1 MTVPGTIEV
10 ELKYQVA
17 DLAIGERLLAA
28 EQLGGFAPVG
38 EIRIAEQTD
47 TYLDTPD
54 GILEA
59 ERIGVRLRAEDG
71 ATTLTVKA
79 PGSVDGAVRRR
90 EELEGPAEAGIPPAS
105 WPASAARDRLL
116 ALIGDKPLHE
126 LVTIRQYRRK
136 RDFATSEATVELSL
150 DEARIVV
157 DGHTVER
164 FTELEAELTRGPES
178 ALGPLLGL
186 LDGRPGL
193 SPTVESKLARAIAVA
208 TSVRAA
214 VAAVESAGKGPR
226 ATAAIQAPAGLPIEP
241 EAAGPAEP
249 EAVGPVEP
257 VAAPAVEPEAAP
269 AVEPEAARPVEL
281 LADEPSLGTELVA
294 EPESSALDLEPE
306 DPSEPRADS
315 EPDDEA
321 AEIAEVALDEVE
333 AEEIEAEEIEFGDVG
348 EADELLP
355 ILDLPRASDDPLE
368 PPDLAVEPASPAGKS
383 DRVAGGDLDARL
395 PTLKNPGV
403 AAEDLHAEAGRKVL
417 RFHLARMLAREPGT
431 RDGADPEEL
440 HGMRVATRRMRAA
453 WRVFGDAYE
462 PARTKSFRRR
472 LRELAT
478 LLGGVRDL
486 DVLIEATEAY
496 GEAIGSTDRA
506 GLRPLLAAWRTDRDL
521 ARVQLIVELDSRG
534 HRRFVD
540 DYVDFVSSPGRDA
553 LPVEPTIPHR
563 VRDTAASRIWTA
575 YEHVRGY
582 EAVLRWADVP
592 TLHQLRI
599 AAKRLRY
606 TLEFVREPLGED
618 ASPLIARVVA
628 LQDHLGFMNDAE
640 VAASMARIFL
650 VEHGAE
656 LNEAEAQA
664 IGRYLVSREREVA
677 RLKRTVGTAW
687 RGVAGLTFRRS
698 LGRTVAIL

>member
-1 MTVPGTIEV
+1 VSVPGPIEV

-28 EQLGGFAPVG
+28 ERLGGFVPVG
-38 EIRIAEQTD
+38 EVRVAEQDD

-54 GILEA
+54 GILE
-59 ERIGVRLRAEDG
+59 EQRIGVRLRAEAG
-71 ATTLTVKA
+71 GTTLTVKS
-79 PGSVDGAVRRR
+79 PGSVNGAIRRR
-90 EELEGPAEAGIPPAS
+90 EELEGPAQPGTPPAS
-105 WPASAARDRLL
+105 WPASVARDRLL
-116 ALIGDKPLHE
+116 ELIGDRPLLE
-126 LVTIRQYRRK
+126 IVTIRQYRRK
-136 RDFATSEATVELSL
+136 RDFATDEASVELSL

-164 FTELEAELTRGPES
+164 FTELEAELTRGPEA

-193 SPTVESKLARAIAVA
+193 SPTVESKLARAIAA
-208 TSVRAA
+208 AAAARAA
-214 VAAVESAGKGPR
+214 TPRTRRSAPAAAAEPVPATQPEIEAVAER
-226 ATAAIQAPAGLPIEP
+226 ATAPDPVPEVQAEVSPEVVVEAPADGAKTGAIAEAPADEP
-241 EAAGPAEP
+241 VAEEPVAEEPVAEEPVAEAKLESWQELEVEEADLDEPAEP
-249 EAVGPVEP
+249 G
-257 VAAPAVEPEAAP
+257 
-269 AVEPEAARPVEL
+269 
-281 LADEPSLGTELVA
+281 D
-294 EPESSALDLEPE
+294 
-306 DPSEPRADS
+306 
-315 EPDDEA
+315 A
-321 AEIAEVALDEVE
+321 AESEDDAD
-333 AEEIEAEEIEFGDVG
+333 
-348 EADELLP
+348 DELLP
-355 ILDLPRASDDPLE
+355 ILDLPRASEDPLE
-368 PPDLAVEPASPAGKS
+368 VLDAAAEPAARAGKAS
-383 DRVAGGDLDARL
+383 KDDVAEAEARL
-395 PTLKNPGV
+395 PTMKNPGV

-431 RDGADPEEL
+431 RDGSDPEEL
-440 HGMRVATRRMRAA
+440 HGMRVATRRMRAG
-453 WRVFGDAYE
+453 WRVFGDAYD
-462 PARTKSFRRR
+462 PDRTKLYRRR
-472 LRELAT
+472 LRELAA

-496 GEAIGSTDRA
+496 AEAIGSPDLG
-506 GLRPLLAAWRTDRDL
+506 GLAPLLSAWRSDRDA
-521 ARVQLIVELDSRG
+521 ARQRLIIELDSKG

-540 DYVDFVSSPGRDA
+540 DYVDFVSSPGRDVV
-553 LPVEPTIPHR
+553 PVQTTIPHR

-575 YEHVRGY
+575 YEHVRAY

-628 LQDHLGFMNDAE
+628 LQDHLGFMNDAD
-640 VAASMARIFL
+640 VAAMMARTFL
-650 VEHGAE
+650 VERGNE
-656 LNEAEAQA
+656 LTEAEAQA

-687 RGVAGLTFRRS
+687 RGVAGLTFRRG

>member
-1 MTVPGTIEV
+1 MTAPGPVEV

-28 EQLGGFAPVG
+28 EQLGGFAPISEV
-38 EIRIAEQTD
+38 RVAEQAD

-54 GILEA
+54 GVLESR
-59 ERIGVRLRAEDG
+59 RIGVRLRAEDG
-71 ATTLTVKA
+71 ATTLTVKS

-90 EELEGPAEAGIPPAS
+90 EELEGPADPGTPPAS

-116 ALIGDKPLHE
+116 ELIGDEPLHE
-126 LVTIRQYRRK
+126 IVTIRQYRRK

-157 DGHTVER
+157 DGHTVDR
-164 FTELEAELTRGPES
+164 FTELEAELTSGPES

-208 TSVRAA
+208 AAVRAA
-214 VAAVESAGKGPR
+214 
-226 ATAAIQAPAGLPIEP
+226 AP
-241 EAAGPAEP
+241 
-249 EAVGPVEP
+249 
-257 VAAPAVEPEAAP
+257 AAPAPVRGPEPDAIAESMPEPESEP
-269 AVEPEAARPVEL
+269 AVERASEREVVAQPEPTL
-281 LADEPSLGTELVA
+281 EPEPTP
-294 EPESSALDLEPE
+294 EPESIAEPASEPQLIAEPVTEPALD
-306 DPSEPRADS
+306 
-315 EPDDEA
+315 PDDEDA
-321 AEIAEVALDEVE
+321 LDSAEVTGAEDDLDD
-333 AEEIEAEEIEFGDVG
+333 DV
-348 EADELLP
+348 DELLP

-368 PPDLAVEPASPAGKS
+368 VDAGLEPAGKPGKPA
-383 DRVAGGDLDARL
+383 RLEGDLEARL

-403 AAEDLHAEAGRKVL
+403 TAEDLHAEAGRKVL

-431 RDGADPEEL
+431 RTGADPEEL

-453 WRVFGDAYE
+453 WRVFGDAYD
-462 PARTKSFRRR
+462 PSRTKLFRRR
-472 LRELAT
+472 LRELAA

-496 GEAIGSTDRA
+496 GGAIGAPDQA
-506 GLRPLLAAWRTDRDL
+506 GLQPLLAAWRNDRDL
-521 ARVQLIVELDSRG
+521 ARVQLIVELDSKG

-540 DYVDFVSSPGRDA
+540 DYVDFVSSPGRDVV
-553 LPVEPTIPHR
+553 PVETTIPHR
-563 VRDTAASRIWTA
+563 VRDTAASRIWAA
-575 YEHVRGY
+575 YEHVRAY

-640 VAASMARIFL
+640 VAATMARTFL
-650 VEHGAE
+650 VEHGNE
-656 LNEAEAQA
+656 LIEAEAQA

-677 RLKRTVGTAW
+677 RLKRTVGTSW

-698 LGRTVAIL
+698 LGRTVAIV

>member
-1 MTVPGTIEV
+1 MTATGPVEV

-17 DLAIGERLLAA
+17 DLAIGERLLAS
-28 EQLGGFAPVG
+28 EQLGGFSPIG
-38 EIRIAEQTD
+38 EVRVAEQSD

-54 GILEA
+54 GVLEA
-59 ERIGVRLRAEDG
+59 QRIGVRLRAEDG
-71 ATTLTVKA
+71 ETTLTVKSA
-79 PGSVDGAVRRR
+79 GSVEGAYRRR
-90 EELEGPAEAGIPPAS
+90 EELEGPADPDTEPAA

-116 ALIGDKPLHE
+116 ELIGDQPLHE
-126 LVTIRQYRRK
+126 IVTIRQYRRK
-136 RDFATSEATVELSL
+136 RDFATADAQVELSL

-164 FTELEAELTRGPES
+164 FTELEAELTRGPET

-193 SPTVESKLARAIAVA
+193 SPTVESKLARAIAA
-208 TSVRAA
+208 AAAVRASKPA
-214 VAAVESAGKGPR
+214 PVDPAAHADPAAARVEPAPLPLSPEPEPAAVEP
-226 ATAAIQAPAGLPIEP
+226 EP
-241 EAAGPAEP
+241 EPVMASLPVEAPPAEP
-249 EAVGPVEP
+249 EPDPEAIAE
-257 VAAPAVEPEAAP
+257 EPE
-269 AVEPEAARPVEL
+269 VEDVSLEA
-281 LADEPSLGTELVA
+281 
-294 EPESSALDLEPE
+294 
-306 DPSEPRADS
+306 

-321 AEIAEVALDEVE
+321 APADEIDDGDE
-333 AEEIEAEEIEFGDVG
+333 G
-348 EADELLP
+348 DELLP

-368 PPDLAVEPASPAGKS
+368 PPEAPLEPARGKRAGP
-383 DRVAGGDLDARL
+383 DADEAEPRL
-395 PTLKNPGV
+395 PALKNPGV
-403 AAEDLHAEAGRKVL
+403 TAEDLHAEAGRKVL

-431 RDGADPEEL
+431 RDGSDPEEL

-453 WRVFGDAYE
+453 WRVFGDAYQ
-462 PARTKSFRRR
+462 PDRTRSFRRR
-472 LRELAT
+472 LRELAA

-496 GEAIGSTDRA
+496 GAAIGGPDLR
-506 GLRPLLAAWRTDRDL
+506 GLQPLLAAWRSDRDL
-521 ARVQLIVELDSRG
+521 ARVQLIVELDSKG

-553 LPVEPTIPHR
+553 VPVETTLPHR
-563 VRDTAASRIWTA
+563 VRDTASSRIWTA
-575 YEHVRGY
+575 YEHVRAY

-618 ASPLIARVVA
+618 AAPLIARVVA

-640 VAASMARIFL
+640 VAATMARTFL
-650 VEHGAE
+650 LEHGNE
-656 LNEAEAQA
+656 LTEAEAQA

-687 RGVAGLTFRRS
+687 RGVAGLSFRRA

>member
-1 MTVPGTIEV
+1 VTATGPVEV

-17 DLAIGERLLAA
+17 DLAIGERLLAS
-28 EQLGGFAPVG
+28 EQLGGFSPIG
-38 EIRIAEQTD
+38 EVRVAEQSD

-59 ERIGVRLRAEDG
+59 RRIGVRLRAEDG
-71 ATTLTVKA
+71 ETTLTVKSA
-79 PGSVDGAVRRR
+79 GSVDGAYRRR
-90 EELEGPAEAGIPPAS
+90 EELEGPADPDTEPAA

-116 ALIGDKPLHE
+116 ELIGDQPLHE
-126 LVTIRQYRRK
+126 IVTIRQYRRK
-136 RDFATSEATVELSL
+136 RDFATADAQVELSL

-164 FTELEAELTRGPES
+164 FTELEAELTRGPET

-193 SPTVESKLARAIAVA
+193 SPTVESKLARAIAA
-208 TSVRAA
+208 AAAVRASKPA
-214 VAAVESAGKGPR
+214 PVDPAAHADPAAARVEPAPLPLSPEPEPAAVEP
-226 ATAAIQAPAGLPIEP
+226 EP
-241 EAAGPAEP
+241 EPVMASLPVEAPPAEP
-249 EAVGPVEP
+249 EPDPEAIAE
-257 VAAPAVEPEAAP
+257 EPE
-269 AVEPEAARPVEL
+269 VEDVSLEA
-281 LADEPSLGTELVA
+281 
-294 EPESSALDLEPE
+294 
-306 DPSEPRADS
+306 

-321 AEIAEVALDEVE
+321 APADEIDDGDE
-333 AEEIEAEEIEFGDVG
+333 G
-348 EADELLP
+348 DELLP

-368 PPDLAVEPASPAGKS
+368 PPEAPLEPARGKRAGP
-383 DRVAGGDLDARL
+383 DADEAEPRL
-395 PTLKNPGV
+395 PALKNPGV
-403 AAEDLHAEAGRKVL
+403 TAEDLHAEAGRKVL

-431 RDGADPEEL
+431 RDGSDPEEL

-453 WRVFGDAYE
+453 WRVFGDAYQ
-462 PARTKSFRRR
+462 PDRTRSFRRR
-472 LRELAT
+472 LRELAA

-496 GEAIGSTDRA
+496 GAAIGGPDLR
-506 GLRPLLAAWRTDRDL
+506 GLQPLLAAWRSDRDL
-521 ARVQLIVELDSRG
+521 ARVQLIVELDSKG

-553 LPVEPTIPHR
+553 VPVETTLPHR
-563 VRDTAASRIWTA
+563 VRDTASSRIWTA
-575 YEHVRGY
+575 YEHVRAY

-618 ASPLIARVVA
+618 AAPLIARVVA

-640 VAASMARIFL
+640 VAATMARTFL
-650 VEHGAE
+650 LEHGNE
-656 LNEAEAQA
+656 LTEAEAQA

-687 RGVAGLTFRRS
+687 RGVAGLSFRRA

>member
-1 MTVPGTIEV
+1 MTAPGPVEV

-28 EQLGGFAPVG
+28 EQLGGFAPISEV
-38 EIRIAEQTD
+38 RVAEQAD

-54 GILEA
+54 GVLESR
-59 ERIGVRLRAEDG
+59 RIGVRLRAEDG
-71 ATTLTVKA
+71 ATTLTVKS

-90 EELEGPAEAGIPPAS
+90 EELEGPADPGTPPAS

-116 ALIGDKPLHE
+116 ELIGDEPLHE
-126 LVTIRQYRRK
+126 IVTIRQYRRK

-157 DGHTVER
+157 DGHTVDR
-164 FTELEAELTRGPES
+164 FTELEAELTSGPES

-208 TSVRAA
+208 AAVRAA
-214 VAAVESAGKGPR
+214 TP
-226 ATAAIQAPAGLPIEP
+226 
-241 EAAGPAEP
+241 
-249 EAVGPVEP
+249 
-257 VAAPAVEPEAAP
+257 AAPAPVRGPKPEAIAESMPASESEP
-269 AVEPEAARPVEL
+269 AVERASEHEVVAQPEPTL
-281 LADEPSLGTELVA
+281 EPEPTP
-294 EPESSALDLEPE
+294 EPESIAEPASEPQLIAAPVTEPALNPDDDDALDP
-306 DPSEPRADS
+306 
-315 EPDDEA
+315 
-321 AEIAEVALDEVE
+321 AEVTE
-333 AEEIEAEEIEFGDVG
+333 AEDDLDDDV
-348 EADELLP
+348 DELLP

-368 PPDLAVEPASPAGKS
+368 VDAGLEPAGKPGKP
-383 DRVAGGDLDARL
+383 AKLEGDLEARL
-395 PTLKNPGV
+395 PILKNPGV
-403 AAEDLHAEAGRKVL
+403 TAEDLHAEAGRKVL

-431 RDGADPEEL
+431 RTGADPEEL

-453 WRVFGDAYE
+453 WRVFGDAYD
-462 PARTKSFRRR
+462 PGRTKLFRRR

-496 GEAIGSTDRA
+496 GEAIGAPDQA
-506 GLRPLLAAWRTDRDL
+506 GLQPLLAAWRNDRDL
-521 ARVQLIVELDSRG
+521 ARVQLIVELDSKG

-540 DYVDFVSSPGRDA
+540 DYVDFVSSPGRDVV
-553 LPVEPTIPHR
+553 PVETTIPHR

-575 YEHVRGY
+575 YEHVRAY

-640 VAASMARIFL
+640 VAATMARTFL
-650 VEHGAE
+650 VERGNE
-656 LNEAEAQA
+656 LIEAEAQA

-677 RLKRTVGTAW
+677 RLKRTVGTSW

-698 LGRTVAIL
+698 LGRTVAIV

>member
-1 MTVPGTIEV
+1 MSIPGPIEV

-17 DLAIGERLLAA
+17 DLAIGERLLASERLAGFVPIGDIRVA
-28 EQLGGFAPVG
+28 EQD
-38 EIRIAEQTD
+38 D

-59 ERIGVRLRAEDG
+59 QRIGVRLRAEAG
-71 ATTLTVKA
+71 TTTLTVKSA
-79 PGSVDGAVRRR
+79 GSVDGAYRRR
-90 EELEGPAEAGIPPAS
+90 EELEGPADAGSPPAS
-105 WPASAARDRLL
+105 WPASVARDRLL
-116 ALIGDKPLHE
+116 ELIGDRPLHE
-126 LVTIRQYRRK
+126 IVTIRQYRRK
-136 RDFATSEATVELSL
+136 RDFTTDEAAVELSL

-164 FTELEAELTRGPES
+164 FTELEAELTRGPET

-193 SPTVESKLARAIAVA
+193 SPTVESKLVRAIATA
-208 TSVRAA
+208 SAVRAA
-214 VAAVESAGKGPR
+214 APGQGGLDSASASIQPVVPAEAEPVPEAGPVVDAEPVVEVASEEASEVASTP
-226 ATAAIQAPAGLPIEP
+226 EP
-241 EAAGPAEP
+241 E
-249 EAVGPVEP
+249 
-257 VAAPAVEPEAAP
+257 
-269 AVEPEAARPVEL
+269 
-281 LADEPSLGTELVA
+281 
-294 EPESSALDLEPE
+294 
-306 DPSEPRADS
+306 
-315 EPDDEA
+315 
-321 AEIAEVALDEVE
+321 I
-333 AEEIEAEEIEFGDVG
+333 EIEARAEPQPDVQERPGAAVDEELQIDEVIEVPEPSQPDE
-348 EADELLP
+348 EADDELLP

-368 PPDLAVEPASPAGKS
+368 LLDTETEPTPSAETTPRAEPDGTE
-383 DRVAGGDLDARL
+383 ARL
-395 PTLKNPGV
+395 PAMKNPGV
-403 AAEDLHAEAGRKVL
+403 TAEDLHAEAGRKVL

-431 RDGADPEEL
+431 REGTNPEEL

-453 WRVFGDAYE
+453 WRVFGDAYRPE
-462 PARTKSFRRR
+462 KTKTYRRR
-472 LRELAT
+472 LRELAG
-478 LLGGVRDL
+478 LLGAVRDL

-496 GEAIGSTDRA
+496 GEAIGSPDLA
-506 GLRPLLAAWRTDRDL
+506 GLEPLLAAWRGDRDA
-521 ARVQLIVELDSRG
+521 ARDDLIVELDSKG

-540 DYVDFVSSPGRDA
+540 EYVDFVSSAGRDA
-553 LPVEPTIPHR
+553 LPVETTIPHR

-575 YEHVRGY
+575 YEHVRAY

-606 TLEFVREPLGED
+606 TLEFVREPLGPE

-640 VAASMARIFL
+640 VAATMARTFL
-650 VEHGAE
+650 VERGND
-656 LNEAEAQA
+656 LTEAEAQA

-687 RGVAGLTFRRS
+687 RGVAGLTFRRG

>member
-1 MTVPGTIEV
+1 VPGAIEV

-28 EQLGGFAPVG
+28 EQLGGFAAVG
-38 EIRIAEQTD
+38 EIRVAEQTD

-54 GILEA
+54 GTLEA
-59 ERIGVRLRAEDG
+59 ELIGVRLRAEDG

-79 PGSVDGAVRRR
+79 AGSVDGAIRRR
-90 EELEGPAEAGIPPAS
+90 EELEGPAEAGTPPAS

-136 RDFATSEATVELSL
+136 RDFATSDATVELSL

-157 DGHTVER
+157 DGHTVKR

-214 VAAVESAGKGPR
+214 VAAVESARKGPR
-226 ATAAIQAPAGLPIEP
+226 ATAAVQ
-241 EAAGPAEP
+241 GPAD
-249 EAVGPVEP
+249 
-257 VAAPAVEPEAAP
+257 APVEPEATP
-269 AVEPEAARPVEL
+269 AVEPEAARPVQP
-281 LADEPSLGTELVA
+281 LADEPGLGTELVA
-294 EPESSALDLEPE
+294 EPESGALDLEPE
-306 DPSEPRADS
+306 EASEPAAES
-315 EPDDEA
+315 QPDDEA
-321 AEIAEVALDEVE
+321 AEIDEVEIDEVE
-333 AEEIEAEEIEFGDVG
+333 AEEVEFGDVG

-368 PPDLAVEPASPAGKS
+368 PPDLAVEPGKPAKV
-383 DRVAGGDLDARL
+383 DGGDLDARL

-453 WRVFGDAYE
+453 WRVFGDAYD

-496 GEAIGSTDRA
+496 GEVIGSTDRA
-506 GLRPLLAAWRTDRDL
+506 GLRPLLAAWRSDRDL
-521 ARVQLIVELDSRG
+521 ARAQLVVELDSRG

-563 VRDTAASRIWTA
+563 VRDTAASRIWAA
-575 YEHVRGY
+575 YEHVRAY

-656 LNEAEAQA
+656 LSEAEAQA

-687 RGVAGLTFRRS
+687 RGVAGLTFRRG

>member
-1 MTVPGTIEV
+1 MTAPGPVEV

-17 DLAIGERLLAA
+17 DLAIGERLLAS
-28 EQLGGFAPVG
+28 EQLGGFSPIG
-38 EIRIAEQTD
+38 EVRVAEQSD

-59 ERIGVRLRAEDG
+59 RRIGVRLRAEDG
-71 ATTLTVKA
+71 ETTLTVKSA
-79 PGSVDGAVRRR
+79 GSVDGAYRRR
-90 EELEGPAEAGIPPAS
+90 EELEGPADPDTEPAA

-116 ALIGDKPLHE
+116 ELIGDQPLHE
-126 LVTIRQYRRK
+126 IVTIRQYRRK
-136 RDFATSEATVELSL
+136 RDFATADAQVELSL

-164 FTELEAELTRGPES
+164 FTELEAELTRGPET

-193 SPTVESKLARAIAVA
+193 SPTVESKLARAIAA
-208 TSVRAA
+208 AAAVRASKPA
-214 VAAVESAGKGPR
+214 PVDPAAHADPAAARVEPAPLPLSPEPEPAAVEP
-226 ATAAIQAPAGLPIEP
+226 EP
-241 EAAGPAEP
+241 EPVMASLPVEAPPAEP
-249 EAVGPVEP
+249 EPDPEAIAE
-257 VAAPAVEPEAAP
+257 EPE
-269 AVEPEAARPVEL
+269 VEDVSLEA
-281 LADEPSLGTELVA
+281 
-294 EPESSALDLEPE
+294 
-306 DPSEPRADS
+306 

-321 AEIAEVALDEVE
+321 APADEIDDGDE
-333 AEEIEAEEIEFGDVG
+333 G
-348 EADELLP
+348 DELLP

-368 PPDLAVEPASPAGKS
+368 PPEAPLEPARGKRAGP
-383 DRVAGGDLDARL
+383 DADEAEPRL
-395 PTLKNPGV
+395 PALKNPGV
-403 AAEDLHAEAGRKVL
+403 TAEDLHAEAGRKVL

-431 RDGADPEEL
+431 RDGSDPEEL

-453 WRVFGDAYE
+453 WRVFGDAYQ
-462 PARTKSFRRR
+462 PDRTRSFRRR
-472 LRELAT
+472 LRELAA

-496 GEAIGSTDRA
+496 GAAIGGPDLR
-506 GLRPLLAAWRTDRDL
+506 GLQPLLAAWRSDRDL
-521 ARVQLIVELDSRG
+521 ARVQLIVELDSKG

-553 LPVEPTIPHR
+553 VPVETTLPHR
-563 VRDTAASRIWTA
+563 VRDTASSRIWTA
-575 YEHVRGY
+575 YEHVRAY

-618 ASPLIARVVA
+618 AAPLIARVVA

-640 VAASMARIFL
+640 VAATMARTFL
-650 VEHGAE
+650 LEHGNE
-656 LNEAEAQA
+656 LTEAEAQA

-687 RGVAGLTFRRS
+687 RGVAGLSFRRA

>member
-1 MTVPGTIEV
+1 MTVPGAIEV

-28 EQLGGFAPVG
+28 EQLGGFAPAG
-38 EIRIAEQTD
+38 EIRIVEQTD

-54 GILEA
+54 GRLEA

-79 PGSVDGAVRRR
+79 SGSVDGAVRRR
-90 EELEGPAEAGIPPAS
+90 EELEGPAEAGTPPRS

-116 ALIGDKPLHE
+116 ELVGDEPLHE

-136 RDFATSEATVELSL
+136 RDFATDEATIELSL
-150 DEARIVV
+150 DEARIIV

-208 TSVRAA
+208 TSVRMA
-214 VAAVESAGKGPR
+214 VAAVEAARKGPKPSAPR
-226 ATAAIQAPAGLPIEP
+226 QAPPT
-241 EAAGPAEP
+241 
-249 EAVGPVEP
+249 
-257 VAAPAVEPEAAP
+257 
-269 AVEPEAARPVEL
+269 RPVE
-281 LADEPSLGTELVA
+281 AAAGAPGLGTELVA
-294 EPESSALDLEPE
+294 APETIVSDPPTVGARDGTDAPAEIVQIEEPEEEARGAEPE
-306 DPSEPRADS
+306 A
-315 EPDDEA
+315 
-321 AEIAEVALDEVE
+321 VVVE
-333 AEEIEAEEIEFGDVG
+333 AEAEAEPEADAEPEPGPEAGAVAIEADGGG
-348 EADELLP
+348 ELDELLP

-368 PPDLAVEPASPAGKS
+368 PPDLASEP
-383 DRVAGGDLDARL
+383 VAGASKPAKAGGPDVDARL
-395 PTLKNPGV
+395 PILKSPGV
-403 AAEDLHAEAGRKVL
+403 VADDLHAEAGRKVL

-453 WRVFGDAYE
+453 WRVFGDAYD
-462 PARTKSFRRR
+462 PVRTKAFRRR
-472 LRELAT
+472 LRELAG
-478 LLGGVRDL
+478 LLGAVRDL

-496 GEAIGSTDRA
+496 GEAIGSSDRA
-506 GLRPLLAAWRTDRDL
+506 GLGPLLAAWRNDRDL

-540 DYVDFVSSPGRDA
+540 DYVDFVGSPGRDA

-563 VRDTAASRIWTA
+563 VRDTAASRIWAA
-575 YEHVRGY
+575 YEHVRAY
-582 EAVLRWADVP
+582 EAVLRWADVA

-618 ASPLIARVVA
+618 AAPLIARVVS

-656 LNEAEAQA
+656 LSALEAQA

-677 RLKRTVGTAW
+677 RLKRTVGTTW
-687 RGVAGLTFRRS
+687 RGVAGLNFRRG

>member
-1 MTVPGTIEV
+1 MTATGPVEV

-17 DLAIGERLLAA
+17 DLAIGERLLAS
-28 EQLGGFAPVG
+28 EQLGGFSPIG
-38 EIRIAEQTD
+38 EVRVAEQSD

-59 ERIGVRLRAEDG
+59 RRIGVRLRAEDG
-71 ATTLTVKA
+71 ETTLTVKSA
-79 PGSVDGAVRRR
+79 GSVDGAYRRR
-90 EELEGPAEAGIPPAS
+90 EELEGPADPDTEPAA

-116 ALIGDKPLHE
+116 ELIGDQPLHE
-126 LVTIRQYRRK
+126 IVTIRQYRRK
-136 RDFATSEATVELSL
+136 RDFATADAQVELSL

-164 FTELEAELTRGPES
+164 FTELEAELTRGPET

-193 SPTVESKLARAIAVA
+193 SPTVESKLARAIAA
-208 TSVRAA
+208 AAAVRASKPA
-214 VAAVESAGKGPR
+214 PVDPAAHADPAAARVEPAPLPLSPEPEPAAVEP
-226 ATAAIQAPAGLPIEP
+226 EP
-241 EAAGPAEP
+241 EPVMASLPVEAPPAEP
-249 EAVGPVEP
+249 EPDPEAIAE
-257 VAAPAVEPEAAP
+257 EPE
-269 AVEPEAARPVEL
+269 VEDVSLEA
-281 LADEPSLGTELVA
+281 
-294 EPESSALDLEPE
+294 
-306 DPSEPRADS
+306 

-321 AEIAEVALDEVE
+321 APADEIDDGDE
-333 AEEIEAEEIEFGDVG
+333 G
-348 EADELLP
+348 DELLP

-368 PPDLAVEPASPAGKS
+368 PPEAPLEPARGKRAGP
-383 DRVAGGDLDARL
+383 DADEAEPRL
-395 PTLKNPGV
+395 PALKNPGV
-403 AAEDLHAEAGRKVL
+403 TAEDLHAEAGRKVL

-431 RDGADPEEL
+431 RDGSDPEEL

-453 WRVFGDAYE
+453 WRVFGDAYQ
-462 PARTKSFRRR
+462 PDRTRSFRRR
-472 LRELAT
+472 LRELAA

-496 GEAIGSTDRA
+496 GAAIGGPDLR
-506 GLRPLLAAWRTDRDL
+506 GLQPLLAAWRSDRDL
-521 ARVQLIVELDSRG
+521 ARVQLIVELDSKG

-553 LPVEPTIPHR
+553 VPVETTLPHR
-563 VRDTAASRIWTA
+563 VRDTASSRIWTA
-575 YEHVRGY
+575 YEHVRAY

-606 TLEFVREPLGED
+606 TLEFVREPLGEE
-618 ASPLIARVVA
+618 AAPLIARVVA

-640 VAASMARIFL
+640 VAATMARTFL
-650 VEHGAE
+650 LEHGNE
-656 LNEAEAQA
+656 LTEAEAQA

-687 RGVAGLTFRRS
+687 RGVAGLSFRRA

>member
-1 MTVPGTIEV
+1 MPGAIEV

-38 EIRIAEQTD
+38 EIRVAEQTD

-54 GILEA
+54 GTLEA

-79 PGSVDGAVRRR
+79 AGSVDGAIRRR
-90 EELEGPAEAGIPPAS
+90 EELEGPAEAGTPPSS

-136 RDFATSEATVELSL
+136 RDFATSDATVELSL
-150 DEARIVV
+150 DEALIVV

-193 SPTVESKLARAIAVA
+193 SPTIESKLARAIAVA

-214 VAAVESAGKGPR
+214 VAAVESAGKGPS
-226 ATAAIQAPAGLPIEP
+226 ATAAVQ
-241 EAAGPAEP
+241 GPADP
-249 EAVGPVEP
+249 P
-257 VAAPAVEPEAAP
+257 VEPEAAP
-269 AVEPEAARPVEL
+269 PVEPEATPAVEP
-281 LADEPSLGTELVA
+281 LADEPGLGTELVA
-294 EPESSALDLEPE
+294 EPESGALELEPAE
-306 DPSEPRADS
+306 ASEPTADS
-315 EPDDEA
+315 QSDDEA
-321 AEIAEVALDEVE
+321 AEIDEVE
-333 AEEIEAEEIEFGDVG
+333 AEEVEFGDVG

-368 PPDLAVEPASPAGKS
+368 PPDLAVEPGTPAGKPAKV
-383 DRVAGGDLDARL
+383 DGDDLDARL

-453 WRVFGDAYE
+453 WRVFGDAYD

-506 GLRPLLAAWRTDRDL
+506 GLHPLVAAWRSDRDL

-575 YEHVRGY
+575 YEHVRAY
-582 EAVLRWADVP
+582 EAVLRWADVA

-687 RGVAGLTFRRS
+687 RGVAGLTFRRG

>member
-1 MTVPGTIEV
+1 VTAPGPVEV

-28 EQLGGFAPVG
+28 EQLGGFSPIG
-38 EIRIAEQTD
+38 EVRVAEQSD

-59 ERIGVRLRAEDG
+59 RRIGVRLRAEDG
-71 ATTLTVKA
+71 ETTLTVKSA
-79 PGSVDGAVRRR
+79 GSVDGAYRRR
-90 EELEGPAEAGIPPAS
+90 EELEGPADPDTEPAA

-116 ALIGDKPLHE
+116 ELIGDQPLHE
-126 LVTIRQYRRK
+126 IVTIRQYRRK
-136 RDFATSEATVELSL
+136 RDFATADAQVELSL

-164 FTELEAELTRGPES
+164 FTELEAELTRGPET

-193 SPTVESKLARAIAVA
+193 SPTVESKLARAIAA
-208 TSVRAA
+208 AAAVRASKPA
-214 VAAVESAGKGPR
+214 PVDPAAHADPAAARVEPAPLPLSPEPEPAAVEP
-226 ATAAIQAPAGLPIEP
+226 EP
-241 EAAGPAEP
+241 EPVMASLPVEAPPAEP
-249 EAVGPVEP
+249 EPDPEAIAE
-257 VAAPAVEPEAAP
+257 EPE
-269 AVEPEAARPVEL
+269 VEDVSLEA
-281 LADEPSLGTELVA
+281 
-294 EPESSALDLEPE
+294 
-306 DPSEPRADS
+306 

-321 AEIAEVALDEVE
+321 APADEIDDGDE
-333 AEEIEAEEIEFGDVG
+333 G
-348 EADELLP
+348 DELLP

-368 PPDLAVEPASPAGKS
+368 PPEAPLEPARGKRAGP
-383 DRVAGGDLDARL
+383 DADEAEPRL
-395 PTLKNPGV
+395 PALKNPGV
-403 AAEDLHAEAGRKVL
+403 TAEDLHAEAGRKVL

-431 RDGADPEEL
+431 RDGSDPEEL

-453 WRVFGDAYE
+453 WRVFGDAYQ
-462 PARTKSFRRR
+462 PDRTRSFRRR
-472 LRELAT
+472 LRELAA

-496 GEAIGSTDRA
+496 GAAIGGPDLR
-506 GLRPLLAAWRTDRDL
+506 GLQPLLAAWRSDRDL
-521 ARVQLIVELDSRG
+521 ARVQLIVELDSKG

-553 LPVEPTIPHR
+553 VPVETTLPHR
-563 VRDTAASRIWTA
+563 VRDTASSRIWTA
-575 YEHVRGY
+575 YEHVRAY

-618 ASPLIARVVA
+618 AAPLIARVVA

-640 VAASMARIFL
+640 VAATMARTFL
-650 VEHGAE
+650 LEHGNE
-656 LNEAEAQA
+656 LTEAEAQA

-687 RGVAGLTFRRS
+687 RGVAGLSFRRA